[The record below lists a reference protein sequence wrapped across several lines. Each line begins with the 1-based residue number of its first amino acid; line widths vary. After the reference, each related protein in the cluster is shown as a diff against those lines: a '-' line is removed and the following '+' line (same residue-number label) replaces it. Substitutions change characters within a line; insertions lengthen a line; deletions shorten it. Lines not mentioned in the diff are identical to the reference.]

1 MGLKWRLE
9 KPLLASS
16 VLTLGLATDVGR
28 AALGRNSVGEGCHRR
43 DNTEAAKGQ
52 TERVKLSIVKSESQM

>member
-43 DNTEAAKGQ
+43 DNTE
-52 TERVKLSIVKSESQM
+52 EKLQRDRLRESSYQ